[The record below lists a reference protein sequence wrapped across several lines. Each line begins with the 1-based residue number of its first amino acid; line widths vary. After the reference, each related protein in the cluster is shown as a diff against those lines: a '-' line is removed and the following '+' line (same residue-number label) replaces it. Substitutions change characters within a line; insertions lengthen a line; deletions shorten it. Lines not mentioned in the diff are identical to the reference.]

1 MPTDLNPLILP
12 AYYLPNAEYLS
23 AIACSSTVYIEQFEN
38 YQKRSFRN
46 RCFIGTS
53 QGTLQLNIPLQSG
66 KNEQQPIREVKI
78 DNQQLW
84 QRQHWRS
91 LVTAYRSA
99 PFWEYY
105 SDSLAVFYQKKYDF
119 LWDWNMDILNWLL
132 QKLKINTEICFTNA
146 YGGEN
151 AAFSAHLQ
159 NYQRQQYSDFHPKAY
174 TQLFSDRQAFLP
186 NLSGIDILLC
196 MGNLGLDYLKSCR

>member
-1 MPTDLNPLILP
+1 MKTNPVPFVLP
-12 AYYLPNAEYLS
+12 LYYLPNAEYLS
-23 AIACSSTVYIEQFEN
+23 AIACHSSIYIEQFEN

-53 QGTLQLNIPLQSG
+53 QGALQLNIPLQSG
-66 KNEQQPIREVKI
+66 KNEQQPIREVRI

-105 SDSLAVFYQKKYDF
+105 SDSLAIFYQKKYDF
-119 LWDWNMDILNWLL
+119 LWDWNLDTFNWLL
-132 QKLKINTEICFTNA
+132 QKLKISTEICFTNA
-146 YGGEN
+146 YEGEN
-151 AAFSAHLQ
+151 AAFSAHLS
-159 NYQRQQYSDFHPKAY
+159 NYQRQQYTDFQPKAY
-174 TQLFSDRQAFLP
+174 TQLFSDRLAFLP
-186 NLSGIDILLC
+186 NLSGLDMLFC
-196 MGNLGLDYLKSCR
+196 MGNLANDYFKNCR